1 MIFLETDILVKLLNK
16 NSAKGDEIFQKLEK
30 SNESFAITS
39 ITFYEIVSLFM
50 VNGINVPP
58 INLLQIYGFS
68 KEDAQKAAELELE
81 LQKKG
86 KEKKIGTTDLITAAI
101 VMNKGGS
108 VCTLEDRFKDLKD
121 LGLKL
126 FLV

>member
-1 MIFLETDILVKLLNK
+1 MKLFQSFL
-16 NSAKGDEIFQKLEK
+16 
-30 SNESFAITS
+30 
-39 ITFYEIVSLFM
+39 M

-86 KEKKIGTTDLITAAI
+86 KEKKIGTD
-101 VMNKGGS
+101 
-108 VCTLEDRFKDLKD
+108 
-121 LGLKL
+121 
-126 FLV
+126 

>member
-1 MIFLETDILVKLLNK
+1 LIFLETDVLVKLLNK

-86 KEKKIGTTDLITAAI
+86 KEKKIGTTALITAAI

>member
-1 MIFLETDILVKLLNK
+1 MIFLETDVLVKLLNK

>member
-1 MIFLETDILVKLLNK
+1 
-16 NSAKGDEIFQKLEK
+16 
-30 SNESFAITS
+30 
-39 ITFYEIVSLFM
+39 M